1 MDWYLA
7 YLLALALLWA
17 FSSLRDRTA
26 LRVLLI
32 AGVGSH
38 LLMASLRWMDAPWK
52 LVFPA
57 LVETITILALL
68 RFSPNRTAFMQVGLL
83 LIAWT
88 AHALCYYDLAT
99 GKDIIYS
106 HYETVLGWVAIGQ
119 LLACYDTLRHNW
131 NSLVA
136 FLAGRGR
143 VVRLA
148 RGHASILHSPG
159 RPSI

>member
-1 MDWYLA
+1 
-7 YLLALALLWA
+7 
-17 FSSLRDRTA
+17 

-38 LLMASLRWMDAPWK
+38 FLMASLRWMNAPWK

-57 LVETITILALL
+57 LVETLTILALL

-88 AHALCYYDLAT
+88 AHALCFYDLAT

-106 HYETVLGWVAIGQ
+106 HYETVLGWVAVGQ
-119 LLACYDTLRHNW
+119 LLACYDTFLHVW
-131 NSLVA
+131 NSVGA

-143 VVRLA
+143 GVHLA
-148 RGHASILHSPG
+148 SSPSSVLHSEGPQG
-159 RPSI
+159 IQKA